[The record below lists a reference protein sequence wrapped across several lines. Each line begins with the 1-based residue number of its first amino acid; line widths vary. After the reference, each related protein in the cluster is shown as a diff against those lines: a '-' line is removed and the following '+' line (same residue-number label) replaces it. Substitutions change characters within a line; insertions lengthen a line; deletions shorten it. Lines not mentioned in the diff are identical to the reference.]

1 MADVEY
7 ETLKAEEI
15 DFGTNNFIEV
25 ARKKAVSD
33 KGENEFVS
41 VSRGFKFPDGTKRY
55 TKSFTI
61 PEEVLEKVAKKLLEM
76 KK

>member
-1 MADVEY
+1 MAEVEY
-7 ETLKAEEI
+7 ETIKAEEI
-15 DFGTNNFIEV
+15 DFGTNNFIEI
-25 ARKKAVSD
+25 ARKKAISD

-55 TKSFTI
+55 TKSFTV
-61 PEEVLEKVAKKLLEM
+61 PEEILEQVAEKLKEM

>member
-7 ETLKAEEI
+7 ETLKAEEV
-15 DFGTNNFIEV
+15 DFGTNNFIEI
-25 ARKKAVSD
+25 ARKKAISD
-33 KGENEFVS
+33 KGENEFIS

-55 TKSFTI
+55 VKSFTI
-61 PEEVLEKVAKKLLEM
+61 PEEIVEQVADKIKKM

>member
-1 MADVEY
+1 MAEVQY
-7 ETLKAEEI
+7 ETIKAEEI

-25 ARKKAVSD
+25 ARKKAISD

-55 TKSFTI
+55 VKSFTV
-61 PEEVLEKVAKKLLEM
+61 PEEIVEQVADKLKDM

>member
-1 MADVEY
+1 MAEVQY
-7 ETLKAEEI
+7 ETIKAEEI

-25 ARKKAVSD
+25 ARKKAISD

-55 TKSFTI
+55 VKSFTV
-61 PEEVLEKVAKKLLEM
+61 PEEIVEQVADKLKEM
-76 KK
+76 KN